1 MYNFY
6 SPVPSVPVRERRSGA
21 KPRASKSAHTG
32 TTANPWL
39 HRAEG
44 KEKRE
49 RRGWEGEERQREGV
63 RRRGRKTETQ
73 ATTVVGTRRKGAL
86 VAVTRKKRRRKNR
99 NKEIGT
105 ERTWKRDKQTQGNN
119 DRK

>member
-21 KPRASKSAHTG
+21 KQRARESAHTG

-44 KEKRE
+44 KKKRE

-63 RRRGRKTETQ
+63 RRRGRKTET
-73 ATTVVGTRRKGAL
+73 
-86 VAVTRKKRRRKNR
+86 
-99 NKEIGT
+99 
-105 ERTWKRDKQTQGNN
+105 
-119 DRK
+119 